1 MKSPSDSLSFRPI
14 VSSLNTYNYP
24 LAKFLTNLLSP
35 VINQN
40 HCCKDSFTFC
50 KEIKQVRTNNKFLV
64 SFDVCSLFTNIPL
77 EETIDIA
84 VNEILK
90 HKPYFKIFKKELIKL
105 FKVATSQTHFM
116 FDGEY
121 YDQIDGVSMGSPLGP
136 VLANLFMG
144 YHESKWLSDYKTSEI
159 VMYKRYVDDIFC
171 IFNNENDAKN
181 FFEYLNEQHINIKF
195 TMEKE
200 ENSSLAFLDVLL
212 TKNNHGFTSTVFRK
226 KTSIGLF
233 TSFDSFTP
241 ISYKIGL
248 IKTLLNRAFVICSS
262 WKILDKEINNIKTL
276 LNKNLYPTTLVDKE
290 IKVFLDK
297 KFINKQIVS
306 ESDDNSLYYKLT
318 YIGELSIYAKRKI
331 LQISKKFCKKTR
343 IKLVF
348 TPTKLGDCF
357 SNKDP
362 LPKDL
367 KSFVVYKF
375 ICAGCNTCYVGE
387 TKRHLKTRISE
398 HLGND
403 KNSHILKHL
412 QENASCK
419 QVCNKDCFTIID
431 NATSSFRLKIKEA
444 IHIKWLKPDLN
455 KQVNHVSMTITV

>member
-1 MKSPSDSLSFRPI
+1 LKRERSLQNFLRALKKKKFIDDIVYDKIYPCGSQPARIYGLPKTHKLKSPSDSLSFRPI

-90 HKPYFKIFKKELIKL
+90 HKPYFKIFKNELTKL

-200 ENSSLAFLDVLL
+200 ENSSLAF
-212 TKNNHGFTSTVFRK
+212 
-226 KTSIGLF
+226 
-233 TSFDSFTP
+233 
-241 ISYKIGL
+241 
-248 IKTLLNRAFVICSS
+248 
-262 WKILDKEINNIKTL
+262 
-276 LNKNLYPTTLVDKE
+276 
-290 IKVFLDK
+290 
-297 KFINKQIVS
+297 Q
-306 ESDDNSLYYKLT
+306 T
-318 YIGELSIYAKRKI
+318 Y
-331 LQISKKFCKKTR
+331 F
-343 IKLVF
+343 
-348 TPTKLGDCF
+348 
-357 SNKDP
+357 
-362 LPKDL
+362 
-367 KSFVVYKF
+367 
-375 ICAGCNTCYVGE
+375 
-387 TKRHLKTRISE
+387 
-398 HLGND
+398 
-403 KNSHILKHL
+403 
-412 QENASCK
+412 
-419 QVCNKDCFTIID
+419 
-431 NATSSFRLKIKEA
+431 
-444 IHIKWLKPDLN
+444 
-455 KQVNHVSMTITV
+455 